1 MIRQGI
7 FVALIGVQL
16 GCAGLALGQPYRWL
30 DDKGRVQFT
39 DTPPPAGAKS
49 VRKEKAVAPA
59 ESSQSS
65 QSPAG
70 GAVPFEVARAQ
81 KDFPVTLYTSP
92 PCKEPCS
99 EARSALNR
107 RGVPFTEV
115 LVWDVATFE
124 KLRAV
129 AGGADEVPVLTV
141 GRSVQRGYEPMALES
156 LLDSAGYPKAGAVPA
171 RAQAAPP
178 IPEGYVDPTA
188 REKPAAQP
196 VQPRAPASATQRA
209 GRYDPSGLQ
218 GNPPKP
224 GRYGIPGETN

>member
-7 FVALIGVQL
+7 FLVLVGVQL
-16 GCAGLALGQPYRWL
+16 CGAGPSQAQPYRWV
-30 DDKGRVQFT
+30 DEKGRVQFT
-39 DTPPPAGAKS
+39 DTPPPAGAKN
-49 VRKEKAVAPA
+49 VRKDNAPVPA
-59 ESSQSS
+59 ARASSE
-65 QSPAG
+65 
-70 GAVPFEVARAQ
+70 AVPFDVARVQ

-92 PCKEPCS
+92 PCKEACS

-115 LVWDVATFE
+115 QVWDVATLE

-129 AGGADEVPVLTV
+129 SGGADEVPVLTV
-141 GRSVQRGYEPMALES
+141 GRSVQKGFDPMGLES

-171 RAQAAPP
+171 RSQAAPS
-178 IPEGYVDPTA
+178 IPDGYVDPAT

-196 VQPRAPASATQRA
+196 VPAPAPAAAAPKA

-218 GNPPKP
+218 GNPPKT
-224 GRYGIPGETN
+224 GRYGIPGESK